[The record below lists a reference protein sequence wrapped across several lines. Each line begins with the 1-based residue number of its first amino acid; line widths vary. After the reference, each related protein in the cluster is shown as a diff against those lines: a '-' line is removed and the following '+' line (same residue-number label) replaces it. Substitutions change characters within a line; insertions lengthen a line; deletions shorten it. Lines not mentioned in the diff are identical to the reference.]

1 MESGPDYGIGNLCPG
16 FRSRPILPKIQDVGL
31 VQTQKLT
38 TRAVVDSRIMSM
50 GTNMSQEYIESLRA
64 RNDAVWAERRSWFL
78 GFYFG
83 TGDDR
88 LWAPRRIANGE
99 QHPDKRI
106 VNFAHPMGKQAAQIL
121 MLAYFIGTLAA
132 IIVTAMFLGYSW

>member
-1 MESGPDYGIGNLCPG
+1 
-16 FRSRPILPKIQDVGL
+16 
-31 VQTQKLT
+31 
-38 TRAVVDSRIMSM
+38 MSM

-64 RNDAVWAERRSWFL
+64 KNDAVWADRRCWLL

-88 LWAPRRIANGE
+88 LWVPRRIAKGE

-106 VNFAHPMGKQAAQIL
+106 INFAHKLGKQAAQIL
-121 MLAYFIGTLAA
+121 MLAYFIAALAA
-132 IIVTAMFLGYSW
+132 IIVTSMFFGYSW

>member
-1 MESGPDYGIGNLCPG
+1 MESGPDYGTASLRRG
-16 FRSRPILPKIQDVGL
+16 FRSRSFLPKIQGVGL
-31 VQTQKLT
+31 VQTDKLA

-50 GTNMSQEYIESLRA
+50 GTNMSQEYIESVRA
-64 RNDAVWAERRSWFL
+64 KNDAVWTDRRSWLL

-83 TGDDR
+83 IGDDR
-88 LWAPRRIANGE
+88 LWVPRRISKGR

-106 VNFAHPMGKQAAQIL
+106 INFAHPLGKQAAQIL
-121 MLAYFIGTLAA
+121 MLAYFIGALAA